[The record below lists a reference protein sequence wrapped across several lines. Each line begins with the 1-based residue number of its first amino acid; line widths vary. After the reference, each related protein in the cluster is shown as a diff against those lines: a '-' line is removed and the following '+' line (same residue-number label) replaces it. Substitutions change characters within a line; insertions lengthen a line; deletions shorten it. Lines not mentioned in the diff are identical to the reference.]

1 MWYRLIKS
9 SPIHDRSYRDWNQ
22 RTAIVERELQ
32 RPLGHNNNL
41 VVECFKQLNAFSP
54 LPFNAAMD
62 AQRIHGTHYVNLAD
76 ALLRYFVVR
85 RTHELSTN
93 FAFTSP
99 SGSSKPLSLATDT
112 IVRQEQMEISSLIC
126 RPVSVRNIE
135 GRNRLEATGEV
146 EQFRPHAAGKRQ
158 SSHMS
163 KVLFA

>member
-22 RTAIVERELQ
+22 RTAIVERVLQ

-126 RPVSVRNIE
+126 RPVSVGNIE

>member
-22 RTAIVERELQ
+22 RTAIVERVLE

-76 ALLRYFVVR
+76 ALLRWFVVR

-126 RPVSVRNIE
+126 RPVSVGNIE

>member
-9 SPIHDRSYRDWNQ
+9 SPIHDRSYCDWNQ
-22 RTAIVERELQ
+22 RTAIVERVLQ

-76 ALLRYFVVR
+76 ALLRWFVVR

-126 RPVSVRNIE
+126 RPVSVGNVE
-135 GRNRLEATGEV
+135 GRNRLDATGEL

>member
-22 RTAIVERELQ
+22 RTAIVERLLQ

-41 VVECFKQLNAFSP
+41 VVECFKRLNAFSP

-76 ALLRYFVVR
+76 ALLRWFVVR

-126 RPVSVRNIE
+126 RPVSVGNIE

>member
-22 RTAIVERELQ
+22 RTAIVERVLQ

-62 AQRIHGTHYVNLAD
+62 AQRIHGTHYVDLAD
-76 ALLRYFVVR
+76 ALLGYFVVR

-126 RPVSVRNIE
+126 RPVSVGNIE

>member
-22 RTAIVERELQ
+22 RTAIVERVLQ

-41 VVECFKQLNAFSP
+41 VVECFKGLNAFSP

-126 RPVSVRNIE
+126 RPVSVGNIE

>member
-22 RTAIVERELQ
+22 RTGIVERVLQ

-126 RPVSVRNIE
+126 RPVSVGNIE